1 MATSSISTKC
11 RRKRNNFSRA
21 VVFLFTLSS
30 LAPAGELSPGRKYT
44 TLQRLE
50 TEHLEATHQARLKFA
65 KERKDL
71 PEIGVYNDYRA
82 VIHVHAEDAD
92 HTKGTRAEVLQAAK
106 ALGLNVVMF
115 TDHRGPKPD
124 TWNGMREGILFIA
137 GSEDDHLL
145 RFPKPGAE
153 LRFLSHLEETPDA
166 KSDGFDGMEIYNRHT
181 DAKDEKEFDDYFR
194 RAAKDPVEW
203 AKLVEKEKKYP
214 DEVFGAETDYW
225 PSIMAQWDREL
236 AHRPFPGIAAN
247 DSHKNQIYNGTVFDP
262 YEVSFRSDITHIL
275 ARELTGDAIRDSLR
289 NGHVYV
295 AHDWLCDAT
304 GFRFVAGNNY
314 GVYDIGDHVPF
325 VNNTRLVATLPIA
338 AKIKLIHNGAV
349 ISETEGSSL
358 TYIPKETGAYRLE
371 AWLAV
376 DGEERPWIYASPIYL
391 KPPEQLHRPPTDLAP
406 TVEAH
411 KDITYVDG
419 KPEDAAK
426 HKLDIYAPK
435 DKTNLPV
442 LVFYHG
448 GSWRSGDRS
457 NYPALGN
464 HFAQQ
469 GLLVVIPSYRLMPT
483 NPDPAQTEDATAALD
498 WTIKNIAQYGGDPK
512 RIYIAGHSA
521 GGHLAAYVGLEQKFW
536 PNLKAVMPL
545 SGVYDVHQIPGF
557 EKDPDNASPIRHIH
571 SGAPPFLITYCEN
584 DYPALPYQ
592 ARAFDAALHQAG
604 DSSKL
609 VYVPGENHITEIID
623 VVKDTDTT
631 SQAILQFISAHP

>member
-11 RRKRNNFSRA
+11 RRKRNSTPRPA
-21 VVFLFTLSS
+21 ILLSLFCLLLS
-30 LAPAGELSPGRKYT
+30 ADPLSPGRKYT
-44 TLQRLE
+44 TVQRLE
-50 TEHLEATHQARLKFA
+50 TAHLEATHQARLQFA
-65 KERKDL
+65 KDRKDL
-71 PEIGVYNDYRA
+71 PQLGVYNDYRA

-106 ALGLNVVMF
+106 ALGLQVVMF

-124 TWNGMREGILFIA
+124 TWNGMRDGILFIA

-194 RAAKDPVEW
+194 RAAKDPAEW
-203 AKLVEKEKKYP
+203 AKLVEKEKQYP
-214 DEVFGAETDYW
+214 DEVFGAGTDYW
-225 PSIMAQWDREL
+225 PTIMAQWDREL
-236 AHRPFPGIAAN
+236 ASHPFPGIAAN
-247 DSHKNQIYNGTVFDP
+247 DSHKNQIFNGTVFDP

-275 ARELTGDAIRDSLR
+275 ARELTDTAIRESLR

-304 GFRFVAGNNY
+304 GFRFVAGNNN
-314 GVYDIGDHVPF
+314 GVYDIGDQVPML
-325 VNNTRLVATLPIA
+325 NNTRLTATLPIP

-358 TYIPKETGAYRLE
+358 TYTPKEIGAYRLE
-371 AWLAV
+371 AWLTV

-391 KPPEQLHRPPTDLAP
+391 KTADQRRRPPTDLAP

-411 KDITYVDG
+411 RDITYVDG

-426 HKLDIYAPK
+426 HKLDIYGPK
-435 DKTNLPV
+435 DKKNLAV

-448 GSWRSGDRS
+448 GSWRSGDRA
-457 NYPALGN
+457 NYTALGN
-464 HFAQQ
+464 RFAQQ
-469 GLLVVIPSYRLMPT
+469 NLLVVVPSYRLMPGS
-483 NPDPAQTEDATAALD
+483 PHPAQVEDATAAME
-498 WTIKNIAQYGGDPK
+498 WTIQNIAQYGGDPK
-512 RIYIAGHSA
+512 RIYVTGHSA
-521 GGHLAAYVGLEQKFW
+521 GGHLAAYVGLNQKFW
-536 PNLKAVMPL
+536 PNFKAVMPL
-545 SGVYDVHQIPGF
+545 SGVYDVSQIAGF
-557 EKDPDNASPIRHIH
+557 KDDPDNASPVKHIH
-571 SGAPPFLITYCEN
+571 AGAPPFLITYCEN
-584 DYPALPYQ
+584 DYPSLPYQ
-592 ARAFDAALHQAG
+592 ARTFDAALRQSG

-609 VYVPGENHITEIID
+609 VYVPGENHISEIID
-623 VVKDTDTT
+623 VVNDNDVTAQ
-631 SQAILQFISAHP
+631 SILQFIKAHP